1 MSGHLRRR
9 LKNNKWK
16 RSWFVL
22 KERVLYIYRASEDT
36 IAAETLPVLGWTLQ
50 PLAEVNITLRVP
62 LLSSRILQPLTEIDI
77 SQGTLFSSENPKK
90 CRNIFYSFWFV
101 LESFWKKFHKNL
113 SFPNVKIINTSHLL
127 F

>member
-50 PLAEVNITLRVP
+50 PLAEKNFELYEGLNPGLVFQLSHSGQESMVFSAENDNFAEKWMTALREA
-62 LLSSRILQPLTEIDI
+62 T
-77 SQGTLFSSENPKK
+77 
-90 CRNIFYSFWFV
+90 IF
-101 LESFWKKFHKNL
+101 E
-113 SFPNVKIINTSHLL
+113 
-127 F
+127 

>member
-77 SQGTLFSSENPKK
+77 SQGTLFSSENPIK
-90 CRNIFYSFWFV
+90 NVEISFIRFG
-101 LESFWKKFHKNL
+101 SFLRVFGK
-113 SFPNVKIINTSHLL
+113 SSTKI
-127 F
+127 